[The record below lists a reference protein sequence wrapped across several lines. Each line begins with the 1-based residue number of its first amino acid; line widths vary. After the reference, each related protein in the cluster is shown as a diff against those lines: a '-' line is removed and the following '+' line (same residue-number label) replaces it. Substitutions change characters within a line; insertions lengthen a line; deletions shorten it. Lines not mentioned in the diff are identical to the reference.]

1 MKRGQRCHHDKYGRD
16 WRAIAM
22 LLLVS
27 ALRLL
32 TYSVPRGWNT
42 QLMTMTTMTT
52 CTLRACRPPVI
63 PLHSAGC
70 LNETAKGS
78 PHE

>member
-1 MKRGQRCHHDKYGRD
+1 MKRGQRFHHDKYGRD

-32 TYSVPRGWNT
+32 TYSVTRGWNT
-42 QLMTMTTMTT
+42 QLMTMTTNDDLRTSRLSAPGDT
-52 CTLRACRPPVI
+52 LTLRWMPERNCERFAP
-63 PLHSAGC
+63 
-70 LNETAKGS
+70 
-78 PHE
+78 